1 MRYAETMRAR
11 YSERLRNGGAPRD
24 WFTIRNQADEERAT
38 VYLYGYIGESFWG
51 DGTSAVDFAR
61 KLGAITAPIIDLHIN
76 SDGGL
81 VSEGLAIYNAL
92 RDHAARVEVK
102 VDGLAAS
109 SASWI
114 AQAGDLVTM
123 NRFAQMM
130 IHDGLMITFG
140 NADDHREAADLLD
153 RFSSNIAAIYA
164 ARAGGTAASWRAAMK
179 AETWYSA
186 EEAVAAGLADDLVT
200 ADDEGGQ
207 GENHSERARLVT
219 ARARAHNLERVA

>member
-1 MRYAETMRAR
+1 MRAR
-11 YSERLRNGGAPRD
+11 YAERLRNGGTPRD
-24 WFTIRNQADEERAT
+24 WYSIRNQAGQERAT

-51 DGTSAVDFAR
+51 DGTSAIDFAR
-61 KLGAITAPIIDLHIN
+61 ELDAITAPIIDLHIN

-92 RDHAARVEVK
+92 RDHASRVEVK

-114 AQAGDLVTM
+114 AQAGDLITM
-123 NRFAQMM
+123 NRFSQMM
-130 IHDGLMITFG
+130 IHDGLMITIG

-153 RFSSNIAAIYA
+153 KMSGNIAAIYA
-164 ARAGGTAASWRAAMK
+164 ARAGGTPASWRAAMK

-186 EEAVAAGLADDLVT
+186 EEAVAAGLADELVNA
-200 ADDEGGQ
+200 ADDDEDEDGY
-207 GENHSERARLVT
+207 NARAVLVT
-219 ARARAHNLERVA
+219 ARARAHHLEGVA